1 MRGARRAKEYQG
13 MCPTCARRG
22 GKPIVTSRGGDC
34 PDEAEKAGDGDVTAA
49 AAEASTGE
57 GTKKVNLEEV
67 EPDPTTSL
75 PTEHKALLAVA
86 KKEGVYM

>member
-1 MRGARRAKEYQG
+1 MRGARRAHQG

-49 AAEASTGE
+49 AAEAYKK
-57 GTKKVNLEEV
+57 KKVNLEE
-67 EPDPTTSL
+67 
-75 PTEHKALLAVA
+75 HKAYRWYRRST
-86 KKEGVYM
+86 GVYM